1 MAKDLIIVDS
11 CVLIKAFRKDIQ
23 AINDL
28 KSILGYTAYSVIT
41 ELELL
46 IGANTLV
53 KKEALKKIFES
64 FYGIPLN
71 PSISAKAVEIMQMY
85 VSGQQIISVPDCL
98 IAATA
103 LFTGYPLLTYNKK
116 DFDFIEGVN
125 FFEPGK
131 VKNENM

>member
-11 CVLIKAFRKDIQ
+11 CVFIKAFRKDPI

-28 KSILGYTAYSVIT
+28 SVIKGNTAYSVIT

-46 IGANTLV
+46 IGANTLA
-53 KKEALKKIFES
+53 KKEAIKKIFES

-71 PSISAKAVEIMQMY
+71 PSISAKAVEIMQTY

-98 IAATA
+98 IAATSIM
-103 LFTGYPLLTYNKK
+103 TGYPILTYNKK
-116 DFDFIEGVN
+116 DFAFIKGVN
-125 FFEPGK
+125 FFEGEK
-131 VKNENM
+131 MRR